1 MGASFNTMTCAP
13 ILDEKGVRKEFEDA
27 RETDRYENGHSYS
40 GGFGMARGL
49 KFRNDLIFPNEEAG
63 TDWLQNN
70 AQKWEEAIVV
80 RFIDKNGIKEWL
92 IGAWC
97 SS

>member
-1 MGASFNTMTCAP
+1 MGACFNHTVIKGTK
-13 ILDEKGVRKEFEDA
+13 DEVRLAFEAIQDL
-27 RETDRYENGHSYS
+27 DRYENGHSYS

-49 KFRNDLIFPNEEAG
+49 EFDHLNRVHTEQEAY
-63 TDWLQNN
+63 DWLCDNTS
-70 AQKWEEAIVV
+70 KWGPAVAV
-80 RFIDKNGIKEWL
+80 RLDGGQWM